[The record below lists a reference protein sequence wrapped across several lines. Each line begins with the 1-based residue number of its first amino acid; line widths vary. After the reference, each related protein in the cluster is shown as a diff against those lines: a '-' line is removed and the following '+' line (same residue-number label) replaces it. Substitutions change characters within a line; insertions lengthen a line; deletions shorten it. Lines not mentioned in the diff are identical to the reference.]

1 MFRKAM
7 IAAAAMMV
15 LGAAAI
21 PTEASAHWHGGGWHG
36 GWHGGWRG
44 PGWGFYGAPYAY
56 GPGPYYDRC
65 YQVRRVPTPYGLRW
79 RRVWVCG

>member
-1 MFRKAM
+1 MFRKMM

-21 PTEASAHWHGGGWHG
+21 PTEASAHWHG

-56 GPGPYYDRC
+56 GPGPYYSTC

>member
-1 MFRKAM
+1 MLRKFLIAF
-7 IAAAAMMV
+7 AAAAV
-15 LGAAAI
+15 FGIAAI
-21 PTEASAHWHGGGWHG
+21 PTGASAAWHGHG

-56 GPGPYYDRC
+56 VPGPYYDGC
-65 YQVRRVPTPYGLRW
+65 YRTVRVGTPYGPRW